1 MPNNIWPQKPIHVL
15 KTNPTLSPQ
24 LNGLLKHKDSP
35 YIRALGFL
43 YIRYTQPPS
52 DFWKWF
58 EPYLEDEEEVE
69 VKAGVTMTIGELC
82 RHMITK
88 MDWYTTMFPRI
99 PIPVQKEL
107 EKQLH
112 EYDRN
117 MKKSKVAHLEDGEL
131 EDEHDGRKLSRD
143 HKASRNPK
151 RSRSRS
157 RDDKYRDRRD
167 ERRSEKYRR
176 SRSRS
181 RSRDRRRSRSR
192 ERHADRSKERHRYR

>member
-1 MPNNIWPQKPIHVL
+1 M
-15 KTNPTLSPQ
+15 
-24 LNGLLKHKDSP
+24 
-35 YIRALGFL
+35 
-43 YIRYTQPPS
+43 
-52 DFWKWF
+52 
-58 EPYLEDEEEVE
+58 
-69 VKAGVTMTIGELC
+69 KAGVTMTIGELC
-82 RHMITK
+82 RYMITK
-88 MDWYTTMFPRI
+88 LDWYSTLFPRI

-107 EKQLH
+107 EKQLQ

-131 EDEHDGRKLSRD
+131 DDEYDGRKASRD
-143 HKASRNPK
+143 HKALRNQK

-157 RDDKYRDRRD
+157 RSRSREDKYRRD
-167 ERRSEKYRR
+167 ERRTEKYRR